1 MTICGG
7 QVMRA
12 SSSASLTTLFA
23 FLLLVA
29 SSHALAD
36 WKRDYARGER
46 AIAEGNWAEAEAL
59 FRQAAREE
67 PTPDA
72 RKRFEG
78 VVFRDY
84 APQYWAGFAAWRQG
98 ACDRALTYWQDSAN
112 SAAVLS
118 KIKDFKSQ
126 QDRGLADCQQQLAQT
141 TAPTPTPTPTPTPP
155 VANTPTP
162 VATTTPVAVPPV
174 ATTTTTPP
182 KPPVQVAQ
190 QPPPAQ
196 PTPKPTAPAADLK
209 PAPAQ
214 LVSAAEAWLSGR
226 YGDVLGVDASKVA
239 DGRARAH
246 LHVLRAAARFAQS
259 ELANG
264 SSLAS
269 AEEEVRSARRAFATI
284 SPDQA
289 MFSPRFRAFWQK
301 TK

>member
-1 MTICGG
+1 MIICGG
-7 QVMRA
+7 LVMRA
-12 SSSASLTTLFA
+12 SGSV
-23 FLLLVA
+23 LLAILLA
-29 SSHALAD
+29 MTSGQAMAD

-46 AIAEGNWAEAEAL
+46 AITDGKWAEAEAL

-98 ACDRALTYWQDSAN
+98 ACDRAMTYWQDSAN
-112 SAAVLS
+112 NAAMLS

-141 TAPTPTPTPTPTPP
+141 TTPTPTPTLTPVATPP
-155 VANTPTP
+155 PP

-174 ATTTTTPP
+174 ATTVPKPTTT
-182 KPPVQVAQ
+182 PVQVAQ
-190 QPPPAQ
+190 QPPPIT
-196 PTPKPTAPAADLK
+196 PTPRPTPAPADVK

-214 LVSAAEAWLSGR
+214 LVTAVDAWLSGR
-226 YGDVLGVDASKVA
+226 YGDVLGVDPTQVA
-239 DGRARAH
+239 DGRAKAH
-246 LHVLRAAARFAQS
+246 LHVLRAAARHAQAQI
-259 ELANG
+259 ANG
-264 SSLAS
+264 GSLAS
-269 AEEEVRSARRAFATI
+269 AEEEVRSARRALASI
-284 SPDQA
+284 APDQA
-289 MFSPRFRAFWQK
+289 LFSPRFREFWKQ

>member
-1 MTICGG
+1 
-7 QVMRA
+7 MRA
-12 SSSASLTTLFA
+12 SGSARLATLLA
-23 FLLLVA
+23 LLLTVV
-29 SSHALAD
+29 SGPALAD

-46 AIAEGNWAEAEAL
+46 AIADGKWAEAEAL

-67 PTPDA
+67 PTPDV

-78 VVFRDY
+78 VVFREY

-98 ACDRALTYWQDSAN
+98 ACDRAINYWQDSAN
-112 SAAVLS
+112 NAAVLA

-141 TAPTPTPTPTPTPP
+141 TTPTPTPTPTPAAP
-155 VANTPTP
+155 VATTPTP

-174 ATTTTTPP
+174 ATTTPAPTPT
-182 KPPVQVAQ
+182 PVQVAQ
-190 QPPPAQ
+190 QPTPAPVT
-196 PTPKPTAPAADLK
+196 PTPKPTPPTADLK

-214 LVSAAEAWLSGR
+214 LVTAADAWLSGR
-226 YGDVLGVDASKVA
+226 YGDVLGADASKVTDA
-239 DGRARAH
+239 RARAH
-246 LHVLRAAARFAQS
+246 LHVLRAAARHAQA
-259 ELANG
+259 ELASG

-269 AEEEVRSARRAFATI
+269 AEEEVRAARRALATI

-289 MFSPRFRAFWQK
+289 MFSPRFRSFWQK